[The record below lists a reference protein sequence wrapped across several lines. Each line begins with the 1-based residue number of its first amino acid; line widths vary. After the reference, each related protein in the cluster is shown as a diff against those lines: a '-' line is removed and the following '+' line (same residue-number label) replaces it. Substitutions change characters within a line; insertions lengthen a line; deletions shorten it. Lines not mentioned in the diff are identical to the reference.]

1 MLKNIKNKLSNN
13 VNSKS
18 NTLLKP
24 ILATPLFKALHKVWT
39 LPKLPPYGRLNKFY
53 NNIFVRAFRVIG
65 GICFILMVSHIYIDW
80 PLSIK
85 LFIDI
90 IATIQIM
97 QMFVF
102 GFIKGFYAAYILIY
116 YPQLLEVRN

>member
-1 MLKNIKNKLSNN
+1 
-13 VNSKS
+13 
-18 NTLLKP
+18 
-24 ILATPLFKALHKVWT
+24 
-39 LPKLPPYGRLNKFY
+39 
-53 NNIFVRAFRVIG
+53 
-65 GICFILMVSHIYIDW
+65 MVSHIYIDW